1 MTAFLYPLVGLLL
14 VSLVII
20 PPNPAAAQAPA
31 TDLRTFITAPHG
43 HGLPYAEA
51 HAYGPAA
58 VPELV
63 AMLSDPSLEPH
74 WTKVV
79 AALGCIEDASAVQP
93 LMDFM
98 KRYQGPV
105 SADIFRAI
113 LSVLPAI
120 GQIAY
125 RGDPTALKIIT
136 DFVDPGAYLKYG
148 IGFVYGRYRDAALA
162 EILGPMDIM
171 ALGVSG
177 RPEALAALKKMLDDP
192 AFRQEWRDNVTEAID
207 VNGKMAT
214 LGPEKVF
221 GAGL

>member
-1 MTAFLYPLVGLLL
+1 MTSFLYPLVGVLFA
-14 VSLVII
+14 SLVLI
-20 PPNPAAAQAPA
+20 PPNPAAAQAPT
-31 TDLRTFITAPHG
+31 TDLRTFITTVHL

-51 HAYGPAA
+51 HAYGPGA

-79 AALGCIEDASAVQP
+79 AALGCIEDSSAVPP

-98 KRYQGPV
+98 KRFQGPV
-105 SADIFRAI
+105 SPDVFRAI
-113 LSVLPAI
+113 LSVLPAL

-136 DFVDPGAYLKYG
+136 DFADPGAYQKYG
-148 IGFVYGRYRDAALA
+148 IGFVYGRYRNDALP
-162 EILGPMDIM
+162 EILGPIDIM

-177 RPEALAALKKMLDDP
+177 RPEALALLQKMLDDP
-192 AFRQEWRDNVTEAID
+192 AFRKDWRDNVTEAID
-207 VNGKMAT
+207 VNGKMST